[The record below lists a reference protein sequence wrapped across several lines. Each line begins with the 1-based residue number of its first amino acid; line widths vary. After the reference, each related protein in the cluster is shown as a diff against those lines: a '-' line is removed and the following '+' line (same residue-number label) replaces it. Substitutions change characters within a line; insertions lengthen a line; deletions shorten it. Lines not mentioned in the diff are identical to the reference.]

1 MDIFFEKCGSISWIV
16 PPSFSREWW
25 QDDEFER
32 FNFPKCIFATISFF
46 NKKVIPSISRP
57 HRYCCLSSP
66 PSEFSATELQ
76 SVSFWLE
83 NDWIGSRVD
92 IWWLS
97 IASFVI
103 ISSGADPEGDAVID
117 QRLFNSS
124 SHCWSR
130 LFALRLLALVAT
142 LPTRQGGPG
151 PVQFLRLYLA
161 LQPLAH
167 RCDQY
172 VHLLTHFRFG

>member
-1 MDIFFEKCGSISWIV
+1 MTGWWIWAIQ
-16 PPSFSREWW
+16 FS
-25 QDDEFER
+25 
-32 FNFPKCIFATISFF
+32 KVHGAISFF
-46 NKKVIPSISRP
+46 NKKSYSLYFPPTRLGTAAYRRH
-57 HRYCCLSSP
+57 HR
-66 PSEFSATELQ
+66 
-76 SVSFWLE
+76 SFRQRSYNLWVF
-83 NDWIGSRVD
+83 DWKMIGLCSRVE

-97 IASFVI
+97 IASQFII
-103 ISSGADPEGDAVID
+103 ISSGADPKGDAVID

-161 LQPLAH
+161 LQSLAH
-167 RCDQY
+167 RCNQY
-172 VHLLTHFRFG
+172 VPTNTFPI

>member
-1 MDIFFEKCGSISWIV
+1 MAQSLFLIKKL
-16 PPSFSREWW
+16 
-25 QDDEFER
+25 
-32 FNFPKCIFATISFF
+32 FPLFPAH
-46 NKKVIPSISRP
+46 P

-83 NDWIGSRVD
+83 NDWIGSRVE

-97 IASFVI
+97 IASQFII
-103 ISSGADPEGDAVID
+103 ISSGADPKGDAVID

-161 LQPLAH
+161 LQSLAH
-167 RCDQY
+167 RCNQY
-172 VHLLTHFRFG
+172 VPTNTFPI